1 MIFSNY
7 SLRPLNAS
15 KDIESDYRLRFA
27 QPPKLSKLHGK
38 SCYYQI
44 SLHTEL
50 CVSTQTLM
58 VNNSGKDDLF
68 ELFFAAIK
76 CV

>member
-1 MIFSNY
+1 M
-7 SLRPLNAS
+7 
-15 KDIESDYRLRFA
+15 RLRILNLTTVSDLRN
-27 QPPKLSKLHGK
+27 PPNWVSYMVKAV
-38 SCYYQI
+38 YYQI